1 MDTLKAKQ
9 LAYDLT
15 IEAVKDNHAMKNV
28 NKENIPERIKYV
40 SNIYDDI
47 LTEITKTNMNL

>member
-1 MDTLKAKQ
+1 MNTLKAKQ

-15 IEAVKDNHAMKNV
+15 IEAVKDNHAMKNI